1 MGNIPFFSKIA
12 VVYMAG
18 FQIIV
23 YIYVPCLMKFIM
35 SRISQ
40 LHRYRKHLEE
50 RYNKLVERA
59 NDYKYEDECKSD
71 RSAFK
76 AMKVLEKLN
85 RLKYLDNELTVNPV
99 M

>member
-1 MGNIPFFSKIA
+1 
-12 VVYMAG
+12 
-18 FQIIV
+18 
-23 YIYVPCLMKFIM
+23 M

-40 LHRYRKHLEE
+40 LQRYRKHLEE
-50 RYNKLVERA
+50 RYRKLVERA

-76 AMKVLEKLN
+76 AMRILEKLN
-85 RLKYLDNELTVNPV
+85 KVRYLDKDFSNTT

>member
-1 MGNIPFFSKIA
+1 
-12 VVYMAG
+12 
-18 FQIIV
+18 
-23 YIYVPCLMKFIM
+23 M

-50 RYNKLVERA
+50 RYRKLVERA

-76 AMKVLEKLN
+76 AMRVLEKLN
-85 RLKYLDNELTVNPV
+85 KVRYLDKDFSNTT